1 MIISGTS
8 YRSSFTCGIVEAV
21 QFHDVTLAYKEN
33 RINLQA
39 KNLINEIKSRR
50 TFAIISHPDAGKTTL
65 TERLL
70 LSGGAIRLAGS
81 IKGRKTKTFA
91 ASDWMEM
98 ERQRGISITSSVMQ
112 FSYQGY
118 RINLLDTPGHQDFSE
133 DTYRTLTAA
142 DCALMLLDMAKG
154 VEAQTIKLFEV
165 CRLQGIPIF
174 TFINKLDRQGKEPL
188 DLLDELEKVLGIGS
202 HPMNWPAGGA
212 PGPYGIYDRQ
222 ARRLEMNRPG
232 DTPVVIS
239 GGEEGVDHPQIRDC
253 LDQYAYNKLRDEIG
267 LLDAAGELF
276 DQKKI
281 DEGLLTPVFF
291 GSAVSGFGVDSFFA
305 EFLRLA
311 PPPAPRTSNTGLVKT
326 DSENFSAFAFKIQ
339 ANMNP
344 AHRDRIAFFRVCSG
358 RFKRDMPVN
367 HVRTGKTIKLTQPQQ
382 FLAQNRDITEEAYP
396 GDIIGLY
403 DTGIYQVGDTLTE
416 GNSFHFKKLPRFS
429 PELFAR
435 VTTRDAMRYKQFHKG
450 LSQLAEEGAIQVF
463 TTLGSENIIIGA
475 VGELQF
481 EVFSHRLEAEYGVE
495 IQMERLPY
503 TLLRWVKEVPAK
515 ELPAITNVI
524 TVKDRKDNLYLLF
537 ASEFWYKMALD
548 VIPEANLAPIEEM
561 P

>member
-1 MIISGTS
+1 M
-8 YRSSFTCGIVEAV
+8 
-21 QFHDVTLAYKEN
+21 D
-33 RINLQA
+33 LQA
-39 KNLINEIKSRR
+39 KKFINEIEIRR

-70 LSGGAIRLAGS
+70 LSGGAIRQAGS
-81 IKGRKTKTFA
+81 IKGRKTKTYA

-98 ERQRGISITSSVMQ
+98 EQQRGISITSSVMQ

-165 CRLQGIPIF
+165 CRKQGIPIF
-174 TFINKLDRQGKEPL
+174 TFINKIDRQGKEPL

-202 HPMNWPAGGA
+202 HPMNWPAGAA
-212 PGPYGIYDRQ
+212 PGNYGIYDRR
-222 ARRLEMNRPG
+222 ARRLEMHRAG
-232 DTPVVIS
+232 DKPAIIPA
-239 GGEEGVDHPQIRDC
+239 GKQGIDHPQIKDA
-253 LDQYAYNKLRDEIG
+253 LDQYSYKKLRDEIG
-267 LLDAAGELF
+267 LLDAAGEPF
-276 DQKKI
+276 EPEKVAK
-281 DEGLLTPVFF
+281 GLLTPVFF
-291 GSAVSGFGVDSFFA
+291 GSAVSGFGVDSFFT

-311 PPPAPRTSNTGLVKT
+311 PPPAPRESSTGLIEPA
-326 DSENFSAFAFKIQ
+326 SEAFSAFAFKIQ

-358 RFKRDMPVN
+358 KFKRDMPVN
-367 HVRTGKTIKLTQPQQ
+367 HVRTGKTIKLSQPQQ
-382 FLAQNRDITEEAYP
+382 FLAQNRDITEEAFP
-396 GDIIGLY
+396 GDVIGLY
-403 DTGIYQVGDTLTE
+403 DPGIYKVGDTLTE

-435 VTTRDAMRYKQFHKG
+435 VSTKDAMRYKQFHKG
-450 LSQLAEEGAIQVF
+450 LSQLAEEGAVQVF
-463 TTLGSENIIIGA
+463 TTLGPENIIIGA

-481 EVFSHRLEAEYGVE
+481 EVFTYRLQSEYGVE
-495 IQMERLPY
+495 VRMERLPH
-503 TLLRWVKEVPAK
+503 TILRWVKEMTAK
-515 ELPAITNVI
+515 ELPELNNTM
-524 TVKDRKDNLYLLF
+524 TLKDREGNLYLLF
-537 ASEFWYKMALD
+537 ANEFWYKMSLEA
-548 VIPEANLAPIEEM
+548 IPADNLALIEEM

>member
-1 MIISGTS
+1 MQVKSLI
-8 YRSSFTCGIVEAV
+8 
-21 QFHDVTLAYKEN
+21 KE
-33 RINLQA
+33 I
-39 KNLINEIKSRR
+39 ESRR

-81 IKGRKTKTFA
+81 IKGRKTKTYA

-165 CRLQGIPIF
+165 CRMQGIPIF

-202 HPMNWPAGGA
+202 HPMNWPVGSA

-222 ARRLEMNRPG
+222 AHRLEMNRPG
-232 DTPVVIS
+232 DKPVVIS
-239 GGEEGVDHPQIRDC
+239 AGKEGVGHPQIRDY
-253 LDQYAYNKLRDEIG
+253 LDQYAYIKLRDEIG
-267 LLDAAGELF
+267 LLDAAGEPF
-276 DQKKI
+276 DQVKI
-281 DEGLLTPVFF
+281 NKGLLTPVFF
-291 GSAVSGFGVDSFFA
+291 GSAVSGFGVNSFFT

-311 PPPAPRTSNTGLVKT
+311 PPPAPRASSAGPVEPAA
-326 DSENFSAFAFKIQ
+326 ENFSAFAFKIQ

-358 RFKRDMPVN
+358 KFKRDMPVN
-367 HVRTGKTIKLTQPQQ
+367 HVRTGKTIKLSQPQQ

-403 DTGIYQVGDTLTE
+403 DSGIYKVGDTLTE

-435 VTTRDAMRYKQFHKG
+435 VTTKDAMRYKQFHKG
-450 LSQLAEEGAIQVF
+450 LSQLAEEGTIQVF
-463 TTLGSENIIIGA
+463 MTLGSENIIIGA

-481 EVFSHRLEAEYGVE
+481 EVFKHRLESEYGVE
-495 IQMERLPY
+495 IRLERLPY
-503 TLLRWVKEVPAK
+503 TFLRWVKAMTAK
-515 ELPAITNVI
+515 ELPVI
-524 TVKDRKDNLYLLF
+524 TKVMAVKDHNGNLYLLF
-537 ASEFWYKMALD
+537 TNEFWYKMSLD
-548 VIPEANLAPIEEM
+548 VIPEENLAPIEEM